1 MADLIVKIDELK
13 LDSKTT
19 ERLNREVQAAVLRVL
34 ADVDLS
40 PKIVIRYPRPKEWLG
55 IWIRYK
61 DFNQAEVAQRFAVK

>member
-1 MADLIVKIDELK
+1 MADLIVKVDELK

-19 ERLNREVQAAVLRVL
+19 EALNREVQAAVLRVL

-40 PKIVIRYPRPKEWLG
+40 PKVVIRYPRPKEWLG

-61 DFNQAEVAQRFAVK
+61 DFNQDEIAHKFVVR